1 MARRALELAGPGA
14 PEAWRLRCLAPLAA
28 SGGSD
33 GENAFVEGRQLLEAI
48 DCPPGKA
55 WVPGA
60 DCYLQIARA
69 AEQHGDLESAAR
81 ALAPLRAAVDR
92 SWTPVRELV
101 DAQLG
106 QISSA
111 TS

>member
-1 MARRALELAGPGA
+1 MPT
-14 PEAWRLRCLAPLAA
+14 
-28 SGGSD
+28 
-33 GENAFVEGRQLLEAI
+33 
-48 DCPPGKA
+48 GKA

-60 DCYLQIARA
+60 DCYLQVARA
-69 AEQHGDLESAAR
+69 AEQRGDLEGAAR
-81 ALAPLRAAVDR
+81 ALAPLREAVDR

>member
-1 MARRALELAGPGA
+1 M
-14 PEAWRLRCLAPLAA
+14 
-28 SGGSD
+28 
-33 GENAFVEGRQLLEAI
+33 
-48 DCPPGKA
+48 
-55 WVPGA
+55 PGA
-60 DCYLQIARA
+60 DCYLQVARA
-69 AEQHGDLESAAR
+69 AEQRGDLEGAAR
-81 ALAPLRAAVDR
+81 ALAPLRDGGGP

>member
-1 MARRALELAGPGA
+1 MAGPEA

-28 SGGSD
+28 SGGSV
-33 GENAFVEGRQLLEAI
+33 GENAFVEARHLLEAI
-48 DCPPGKA
+48 ECPPGKA

-60 DCYLQIARA
+60 DCYLLVARA
-69 AEQHGDLESAAR
+69 AEQRGDLEGAAR
-81 ALAPLRAAVDR
+81 ALAPLREAVDR

-101 DAQLG
+101 EAQLG

>member
-1 MARRALELAGPGA
+1 MAGPDA
-14 PEAWRLRCLAPLAA
+14 PEAWRLRCLAPLRDRRTRRGERR
-28 SGGSD
+28 SSRRD
-33 GENAFVEGRQLLEAI
+33 GLLEAI
-48 DCPPGKA
+48 ECPPGKA

-60 DCYLQIARA
+60 DCYLLVARA
-69 AEQHGDLESAAR
+69 AQLRGDLEGAAR
-81 ALAPLRAAVDR
+81 ALAPLRDAVDR
-92 SWTPVRELV
+92 SWTPVRERV